1 MPETLVR
8 DVNPSEFFHEEITRA
23 MRRQRVSTSAF
34 TECYLVSLLTAC
46 LRADALPAAEPGFS
60 ETPLA
65 LLYARA
71 LESGGP
77 ERTRRLRQ
85 LGDAALFISG
95 FFADSLDAG
104 AIGHRYYRTLGE
116 RAYDHLSQREAKTH
130 GLGVFAELSGR
141 FGELVDVIAEVSDE
155 SRSGAPTSVV
165 RLYERWLQTGSRR
178 AATQLAER
186 GIAPMTP
193 ANDLAQ

>member
-8 DVNPSEFFHEEITRA
+8 DVSPSEYFHEEITRA

-71 LESGGP
+71 LESAGA
-77 ERTRRLRQ
+77 ERTRRLRR

-104 AIGHRYYRTLGE
+104 AVGHRYYRTLGE

-130 GLGVFAELSGR
+130 GPGVFAELAGR
-141 FGELVDVIAEVSDE
+141 FGELADVIAEVSDE
-155 SRSGAPTSVV
+155 SRSASPTSVV
-165 RLYERWLQTGSRR
+165 RLYERWLETGSRR
-178 AATQLAER
+178 AAAQLAQR
-186 GIAPMTP
+186 GITPMLP
-193 ANDLAQ
+193 VNERAQ

>member
-1 MPETLVR
+1 M
-8 DVNPSEFFHEEITRA
+8 
-23 MRRQRVSTSAF
+23 
-34 TECYLVSLLTAC
+34 
-46 LRADALPAAEPGFS
+46 PAAEPGFS

-155 SRSGAPTSVV
+155 SRSGSPTSVV